1 VTRDDSLTIVGM
13 ICAHWPGKQ
22 WTTES
27 IAAYARAIEPL
38 DAETTTRAVLRAVQE
53 LEHYPKVATL
63 REFVRIEKRLSEPD
77 PIRSQLDNTPMKIMP
92 PWVRGWALSRVK
104 YNDFRVWP
112 EQDHSSDD
120 PMPLEEREQYMK
132 EGLEIPTSALFKA
145 ILMEI
150 E

>member
-1 VTRDDSLTIVGM
+1 MTRNDALTIVGM
-13 ICAHWPGKQ
+13 IAAHWPGKQ

-27 IAAYARAIEPL
+27 MDAYARAIEPL

-53 LEHYPKVATL
+53 LEHYPRVATL

-77 PIRSQLDNTPMKIMP
+77 PIRSQLDSTPMKVMP
-92 PWVRGWALSRVK
+92 PWISGWAISRVR
-104 YNDFRVWP
+104 YNDFRPWLEQCPQCEDTVSP
-112 EQDHSSDD
+112 EDR
-120 PMPLEEREQYMK
+120 ERYIQ